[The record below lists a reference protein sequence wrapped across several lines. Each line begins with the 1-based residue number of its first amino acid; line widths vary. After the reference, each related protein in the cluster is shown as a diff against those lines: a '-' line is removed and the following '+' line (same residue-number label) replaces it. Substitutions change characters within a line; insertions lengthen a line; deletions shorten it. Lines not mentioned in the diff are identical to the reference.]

1 MVSNKYEIL
10 RRPIIT
16 EKSSYQNS
24 KLNQVAFE
32 VDLKATKAMIKD
44 AIESIFGVKVEKV
57 RVMVVP
63 AKKKMSGKSR
73 RLVSRRKKYKKA
85 IITLAEGDSID
96 IFEGV
101 Q

>member
-1 MVSNKYEIL
+1 MVTKYEIL

-16 EKSSYQNS
+16 EKSTYLNS
-24 KLNQVAFE
+24 QLNQVVFE
-32 VDLKATKAMIKD
+32 VDQKATKTMIKD
-44 AIESIFGVKVEKV
+44 AIETIFEVKVLKV
-57 RVMVVP
+57 RVMIVP
-63 AKKKMSGKSR
+63 AKKKMAGNSR

-85 IITLAEGDSID
+85 IITLAEGDTID

>member
-1 MVSNKYEIL
+1 MVSKYEIL

-16 EKSSYQNS
+16 EKSSYLNS
-24 KLNQVAFE
+24 QLNQVVFE
-32 VDLKATKAMIKD
+32 VDLKATKTTIKEAVETVFD
-44 AIESIFGVKVEKV
+44 VKVLKV
-57 RVMVVP
+57 RTMIVS
-63 AKKKMSGKSR
+63 AKKKVAGNSR

-85 IITLAEGDSID
+85 IITLAEGDTID